1 VLQLRLI
8 IPHDQ
13 WVEIVDELCDHPG
26 VVHLSADVGTS
37 TKPPGRIV
45 VCDVVREAGNDVI
58 EWLQDLGVHRRGA
71 ITVLHVDTAVSDA
84 AARAESE
91 APGEAADALIWES
104 VETRVRIDSTL
115 TVSYLVFMSAAAVIA
130 AIGILL
136 DSAILV
142 IGAMVVGPDYGPLAG
157 ICVGLV
163 RRRRRLLTSA
173 AMTTLVG
180 FATAVAGTLAVL
192 TLLRVTGAAPDS
204 YAVTERVL
212 TGFIAHPDALAAVVA
227 VIAGVLG
234 MLAIT
239 EARSGALIGVLV
251 SVTTIPA
258 LGNAGLAL
266 SYGAWSEL
274 GGALAQL
281 GINVLGLVVAG
292 ALTLVVQARAT
303 GSRT

>member
-1 VLQLRLI
+1 MLQLRLVV
-8 IPHDQ
+8 PGDQ
-13 WVEIVDELCDHPG
+13 WDEVVDRLGSHPG
-26 VVHLSADVGTS
+26 VVHLAADAGTS
-37 TKPPGRIV
+37 TKPAGRVV

-71 ITVLHVDTAVSDA
+71 ITVVTVDTAVSDA
-84 AARAESE
+84 AARAEAD
-91 APGEAADALIWES
+91 APGDAADALIWES
-104 VETRVRIDSTL
+104 VETRVRNESAL
-115 TVSYLVFMSAAAVIA
+115 TASYLILMGAAAVIA
-130 AIGILL
+130 AIGIVL

-163 RRRRRLLTSA
+163 RRRAGLLTASIRTA
-173 AMTTLVG
+173 AVG
-180 FATAVAGTLAVL
+180 FVAAIACTVIVTA
-192 TLLRVTGAAPDS
+192 LLRLTGLAPDA
-204 YAVTERVL
+204 YDITEREL
-212 TGFIAHPDALAAVVA
+212 TGFIAHPDALAGVVA
-227 VIAGVLG
+227 VIAGIIG
-234 MLAIT
+234 MLAVT

-266 SYGAWSEL
+266 AYGAWSEL

-281 GINVLGLVVAG
+281 AINVTGLVVAG
-292 ALTLVVQARAT
+292 AVTLLVQAKVT